1 MPWKPGESGNP
12 LGKRAGTR
20 DKVTA
25 AFLTKLDT
33 AWRKYGTEA
42 MEKTARERP
51 ADFCKLVASLLPRD
65 QNLKVED
72 ASNNPFLKVLTAMN
86 GAASLEAEIARLK
99 EENAALKGEPIE
111 DKPGDKLSGEAVH

>member
-65 QNLKVED
+65 QNLRV
-72 ASNNPFLKVLTAMN
+72 ASDSDNIF
-86 GAASLEAEIARLK
+86 LEALKGLSQDTKLAREIARLK
-99 EENAALKGEPIE
+99 EENAALKGDDPEP
-111 DKPGDKLSGEAVH
+111 DTARH